1 MVVSSRKSARGLIR
15 TAGLLLAC
23 ATSALAG
30 LGLVFKLIT
39 PATVAHLGTSHLLGL
54 IGLLVLPVLVLVLHR
69 RAAAADDGSVAAAGG
84 VVEASS
90 SDGEERQRHDIVVLG
105 PDLRDRTARRHRH
118 RSTTTVAARVSA
130 GR

>member
-1 MVVSSRKSARGLIR
+1 MVVSSRKSARGLVR

-39 PATVAHLGTSHLLGL
+39 PATVAELGTSHLLGL
-54 IGLLVLPVLVLVLHR
+54 IGLLVLPVIVLVLHR
-69 RAAAADDGSVAAAGG
+69 RAADDAAAAAAE
-84 VVEASS
+84 VVVDRSA
-90 SDGEERQRHDIVVLG
+90 SDGDDRHRHDIVVLA

-118 RSTTTVAARVSA
+118 RSTTAGAARVAA

>member
-15 TAGLLLAC
+15 TAGLLMAC

-69 RAAAADDGSVAAAGG
+69 RAAAADRSVAAAGG

>member
-39 PATVAHLGTSHLLGL
+39 PATVAELGTPHLLGL

-69 RAAAADDGSVAAAGG
+69 RAAAATADVEVTAHRSASAGDD
-84 VVEASS
+84 
-90 SDGEERQRHDIVVLG
+90 RQRHDIVVFA

-118 RSTTTVAARVSA
+118 RNSAAASAKVAV